1 MMNRR
6 AGLFAAGLLIMG
18 GERAQAGGSLR
29 FALGQSWG
37 PPFLER
43 AGSRI
48 VGGLLPDLMTLIAAE
63 LGRSPEFLLL
73 PPARVDVAMEDGT
86 VDLHCLLSPA
96 WWPSIRDPAR
106 WSVPLMRLRDVLV
119 HGPGGPKTLQAVER
133 QTWRVGTVRGYRYP
147 TLDAAFQRGRL
158 ERDDALDQWA
168 VLGKLGRGRTPL
180 GIVNEYVLRAYQ
192 QRHPAQGLGIVQVVD
207 EVEAHCLLGARTHVP
222 ALQLHQAIRRVV
234 SSGQLQRVLDP
245 YLAAAA
251 GSAADSGGGKKQ
263 PR

>member
-6 AGLFAAGLLIMG
+6 AGLVAAGLWGWG
-18 GERAQAGGSLR
+18 GGQAWASGTLR

-43 AGSRI
+43 VGTRV

-63 LGRSPEFLLL
+63 LGRQPEFLLL

-119 HGPGGPKTLQAVER
+119 HGPKGPRTLQAVER

-168 VLGKLGRGRTPL
+168 VLGKLGRGRTAL
-180 GIVNEYVLRAYQ
+180 AIVNEYVLRAYQ
-192 QRHPAQGLGIVQVVD
+192 QRNPGQGLGIVHVVD
-207 EVEAHCLLGARTHVP
+207 EVDAHCLLGARTQVP
-222 ALQLHQAIRRVV
+222 PRLLHQAIRRLV
-234 SSGQLQRVLDP
+234 SSGRLQATLAP
-245 YLAAAA
+245 YLRTD
-251 GSAADSGGGKKQ
+251 DSGGGEKQ